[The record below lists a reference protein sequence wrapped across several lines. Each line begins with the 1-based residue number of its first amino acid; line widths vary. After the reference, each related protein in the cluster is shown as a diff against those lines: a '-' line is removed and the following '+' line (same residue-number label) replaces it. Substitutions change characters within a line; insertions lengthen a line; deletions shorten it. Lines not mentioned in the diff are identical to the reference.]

1 MDNYIFRL
9 SMRQIK
15 RWYPNKSTKWRV
27 KKHFKVSE
35 HPGNNDRWTFTDPKT
50 GSQVDKM
57 SWINIQYN
65 KCIKYRA
72 SPYDV
77 EYDEYFDK
85 RLLKTPFEYLFG

>member
-27 KKHFKVSE
+27 KKHFKASE
-35 HPGNNDRWTFTDPKT
+35 HLGHNDRWTFTDPKT

-57 SWINIQYN
+57 SWINIQYH

>member
-35 HPGNNDRWTFTDPKT
+35 HPGHNDRWTFTDPKT

-57 SWINIQYN
+57 SWININ
-65 KCIKYRA
+65 IINALNIGLHLMTLNMMNTSINAC
-72 SPYDV
+72 
-77 EYDEYFDK
+77 
-85 RLLKTPFEYLFG
+85 